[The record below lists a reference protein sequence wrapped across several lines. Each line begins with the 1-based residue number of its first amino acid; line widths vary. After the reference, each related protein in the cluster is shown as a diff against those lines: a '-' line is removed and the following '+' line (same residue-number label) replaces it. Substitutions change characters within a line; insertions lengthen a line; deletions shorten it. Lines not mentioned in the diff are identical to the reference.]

1 MTLDQETGEAV
12 FLNDLSQGKYDVTC
26 EVGDMFANRQQ
37 ETVKALNELAQV
49 VPGLGEMTADIML
62 QNISAPGVEIA
73 AERVRNRMLQS
84 GAIPQSQYTKEEK
97 EELQKA
103 MQAAQGQEKELT
115 PDEKI
120 AQAEVERVIAET
132 ADVQNKGVLK
142 QEELRIKEQKD
153 LMEAQY
159 KADKL
164 DMEELKL
171 MMTQQAQQ
179 SKQQQ
184 EFIEA
189 NIKGQSQVYEALNM
203 QAKTLEILSKSM
215 GADSNLV
222 SQQVNQIDGQQDEIT
237 DTL

>member
-1 MTLDQETGEAV
+1 
-12 FLNDLSQGKYDVTC
+12 
-26 EVGDMFANRQQ
+26 
-37 ETVKALNELAQV
+37 
-49 VPGLGEMTADIML
+49 
-62 QNISAPGVEIA
+62 
-73 AERVRNRMLQS
+73 
-84 GAIPQSQYTKEEK
+84 
-97 EELQKA
+97 
-103 MQAAQGQEKELT
+103 
-115 PDEKI
+115 
-120 AQAEVERVIAET
+120 
-132 ADVQNKGVLK
+132 
-142 QEELRIKEQKD
+142 
-153 LMEAQY
+153 MEAQY

-171 MMTQQAQQ
+171 MMSQQAQQ

-237 DTL
+237 DDMSGLSDDELIRIANGEE